1 MTTNI
6 DDIST
11 LHLKSFKSI
20 IRVHG
25 GDNWIRKTDLLI
37 PLNSIFINW
46 LLWEEKNNLLWLNI
60 KTLRTNALVYHIR
73 HTHILTLMCF
83 LLYHISPKLWRIFG
97 QPLFYLLHV
106 VSPGSPL
113 PQVHYLTIQN
123 NIKTLWHCSVFVV
136 YIIGHII
143 YHHWTVWLMF

>member
-37 PLNSIFINW
+37 PIQSLSTDCY
-46 LLWEEKNNLLWLNI
+46 EKKKI
-60 KTLRTNALVYHIR
+60 TRYD
-73 HTHILTLMCF
+73 
-83 LLYHISPKLWRIFG
+83 
-97 QPLFYLLHV
+97 
-106 VSPGSPL
+106 
-113 PQVHYLTIQN
+113 
-123 NIKTLWHCSVFVV
+123 
-136 YIIGHII
+136 
-143 YHHWTVWLMF
+143 